1 MSQEKWMLWNSK
13 EAGVPGRDNWRQV
26 QEEAQAGSRDGG
38 ARREALRIS
47 FLRGGR
53 GRGDA

>member
-13 EAGVPGRDNWRQV
+13 EAGVSGRDNWRQV
-26 QEEAQAGSRDGG
+26 REEAQAGSRDGG